1 MKVDWSV
8 FPDPFGHF
16 GFCWRCCV
24 VGGGERVCLALL
36 GWYLFWKKNGI
47 WQNEKLW
54 DIIYHLSLVY
64 TPASEQ
70 DNESL
75 YIVQSLVP
83 KSMAFRLISDVAAKF
98 GCLMLLALH
107 RDESVSNLQAKIGE
121 KNCNNIDSPDS
132 WPHPTIHNTLF
143 CTPQYIIAI

>member
-1 MKVDWSV
+1 MGSYKIKTV
-8 FPDPFGHF
+8 
-16 GFCWRCCV
+16 R
-24 VGGGERVCLALL
+24 
-36 GWYLFWKKNGI
+36 
-47 WQNEKLW
+47 
-54 DIIYHLSLVY
+54 YHLSLVY
-64 TPASEQ
+64 TPESEQ

-121 KNCNNIDSPDS
+121 KNCKNINLTRLLTSS
-132 WPHPTIHNTLF
+132 HYT
-143 CTPQYIIAI
+143 